1 VLGCGGTSLV
11 SSNGVITS
19 ETVWND
25 GVDGGASGG
34 GYSTTFA
41 QPTYQS
47 AITGQT
53 GRGVPDVA
61 GDADPN
67 TGYNILVD
75 GQTGVIGGTSAVAPL
90 WAGLIA
96 LLNQKLNTRLG
107 FINPAIYALPEP
119 NNGFNDITQG
129 DNGTYSAGPGWDATT
144 GLGSPI
150 GTTLATLLATPPTT
164 SPSTG
169 TGGTAH

>member
-1 VLGCGGTSLV
+1 
-11 SSNGVITS
+11 VIAS

-25 GVDGGASGG
+25 GADGGATGG
-34 GYSTTFA
+34 GYSTVFA
-41 QPTYQS
+41 QPSYQS

-61 GDADPN
+61 GDASPN
-67 TGYNILVD
+67 TGYDVLVD
-75 GQTGVIGGTSAVAPL
+75 GEQIVVGGTSAVAPL

-96 LLNQKLNTRLG
+96 LLNQQLDKRLG
-107 FINPAIYALPEP
+107 FVNPALYALPEP

-129 DNGTYSAGPGWDATT
+129 NNGSYSAGPGWDATT

-150 GTTLATLLATPPTT
+150 GATLASLLANNAPTV
-164 SPSTG
+164 SND
-169 TGGTAH
+169 